1 MKVMKMKCK
10 SMKYNVIST
19 LFVMLLFSGALFAGF
34 YFQKNGGTSS
44 SYFFGGATGLLL
56 VAIANSIRI
65 LRMKKNPKY
74 KKEQET
80 AQKDERLIS
89 LRNRS
94 MAVAYYLTVMGAA
107 VASIISAV
115 RGDMNSAENFSLL
128 LSMSLVVYLVSYL
141 ILSHKE

>member
-1 MKVMKMKCK
+1 MKCK

-34 YFQKNGGTSS
+34 YFQKNGGASS

-74 KKEQET
+74 RKEQET

-89 LRNRS
+89 IRNRS

-128 LSMSLVVYLVSYL
+128 LSISLVVYLISYL

>member
-1 MKVMKMKCK
+1 MKCK

-19 LFVMLLFSGALFAGF
+19 LFVMFLFSGALFAGF
-34 YFQKNGGTSS
+34 YFKNKDGASS

-74 KKEQET
+74 RKEQET

-94 MAVAYYLTVMGAA
+94 MAVSYYLTVMGAA
-107 VASIISAV
+107 VASIISAA
-115 RGDMNSAENFSLL
+115 RGDMVSAENFSF
-128 LSMSLVVYLVSYL
+128 LSSISLVIYLVTYL

>member
-1 MKVMKMKCK
+1 MKCK

-34 YFQKNGGTSS
+34 YFKNKGGASS

-56 VAIANSIRI
+56 VAVFNSIRM
-65 LRMKKNPKY
+65 LKMKKNPKY
-74 KKEQET
+74 RKEQET

-94 MAVAYYLTVMGAA
+94 MAVAFFVLVISCA
-107 VASIISAV
+107 VLSIISAIK
-115 RGDMNSAENFSLL
+115 GDMDKASDFSL
-128 LSMSLVVYLVSYL
+128 VICIGTAVHFISYL

>member
-1 MKVMKMKCK
+1 MKCK

-34 YFQKNGGTSS
+34 YFQKNSGASS

-74 KKEQET
+74 RKEQET

-89 LRNRS
+89 IRNRS

-107 VASIISAV
+107 VASIISAA
-115 RGDMNSAENFSLL
+115 RGNMDGAENFSLL

>member
-1 MKVMKMKCK
+1 MKCK

-19 LFVMLLFSGALFAGF
+19 LFVMFLFSGALFAGF

-44 SYFFGGATGLLL
+44 EYFFGGATGLLL

-94 MAVAYYLTVMGAA
+94 MAVSYYLTVMGAA

-115 RGDMNSAENFSLL
+115 RGDMVSAENFSF
-128 LSMSLVVYLVSYL
+128 LSSISLVIYLVTYL